1 MAAARVSKNMIGLAM
16 NLAVFG
22 FVGFEYLQTRE
33 TFYIVLAI
41 LIFFAPYLGK
51 FLRAS
56 FGQSDKA

>member
-1 MAAARVSKNMIGLAM
+1 M